1 MVNICPNLSGF
12 LSNSQDNVNGSNFT
26 ELANILLESWSD
38 SNKIS
43 GVDIFGMVNICPSL
57 SGFLSY
63 SQDSVNGSK
72 FTELANILLE
82 SWSDS
87 NKISGVDIFYE

>member
-12 LSNSQDNVNGSNFT
+12 LSYSQDSVNGSNFT

-43 GVDIFGMVNICPSL
+43 GVDIL
-57 SGFLSY
+57 
-63 SQDSVNGSK
+63 
-72 FTELANILLE
+72 
-82 SWSDS
+82 
-87 NKISGVDIFYE
+87 YE